1 MNETYVECLVERKQ
15 NPFSIVIKAAM
26 IALCAVCVILSLAGL
41 PFMLLLAVIIGAV
54 AGYLVFPVLSIEYE
68 YLYLDKEITI
78 DKIMSKQRRKRAEVL
93 NLLKMELLAPAGSH
107 EFDSYLNRNV
117 KIKDYSSGIEG
128 EGHKPYYLA
137 YHDDNGEMLVKL
149 EPDEDMLKAIKLIA
163 PRKVREF

>member
-68 YLYLDKEITI
+68 YLYLDKEISI
-78 DKIMSKQRRKRAEVL
+78 DKIMSKQKRKKELVL
-93 NLLKMELLAPAGSH
+93 DLIKMELLAPASSH

-117 KIKDYSSGIEG
+117 QIKDYSSGMEG

-137 YHDDNGEMLVKL
+137 YHDEKTEMLVKL
-149 EPDEDMLKAIKLIA
+149 EPNEEMLKAIKLVA
-163 PRKVREF
+163 PRKVLS